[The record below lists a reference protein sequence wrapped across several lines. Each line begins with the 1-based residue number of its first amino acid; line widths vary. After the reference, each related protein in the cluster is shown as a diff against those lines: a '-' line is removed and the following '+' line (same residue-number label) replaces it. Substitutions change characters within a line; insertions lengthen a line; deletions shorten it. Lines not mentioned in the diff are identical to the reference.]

1 MSTKDEVVTKGYLDK
16 RLDEAMKAQTDEIV
30 GVIQSFMV
38 TVDERF
44 NKLEAK
50 VDNLQNDMNSV
61 MNRLDSI
68 EKDISLNDDER
79 QVMGM
84 QLSRL
89 HDWVE
94 KAALKVG
101 VEFVH

>member
-1 MSTKDEVVTKGYLDK
+1 MNAKDEVATKEFLK
-16 RLDEAMKAQTDEIV
+16 ERMRAQTDEIV
-30 GVIQSFMV
+30 GVIQEFMV

-50 VDNLQNDMNSV
+50 VDSLQNDMNSV
-61 MNRLDSI
+61 MSHLDSI
-68 EKDISLNDDER
+68 EKDVSLNDDER

-94 KAALKVG
+94 KAAKKVG